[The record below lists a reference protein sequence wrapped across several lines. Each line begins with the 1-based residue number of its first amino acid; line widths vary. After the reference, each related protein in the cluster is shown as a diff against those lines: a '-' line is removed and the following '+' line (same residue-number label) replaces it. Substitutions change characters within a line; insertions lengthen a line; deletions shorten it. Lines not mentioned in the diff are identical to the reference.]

1 MNGDKLILIAGVCIF
16 TAAIC
21 RLFDNSS
28 KEYGVMIKTAAAA
41 GIMAAVISGL
51 IPVMEKIENMYA
63 QTGGSSEYLTILFKS
78 LGICF
83 LTQLAA
89 DICRDS
95 GEGTLA
101 SQAETAG
108 KTALLII
115 ALPLFERAAELA
127 QGLIY

>member
-1 MNGDKLILIAGVCIF
+1 MTGDRLLLIAGVCIV
-16 TAAIC
+16 TAALC
-21 RLFDNSS
+21 RVFDNSA

-41 GIMAAVISGL
+41 AIMAAVISGL
-51 IPVMEKIENMYA
+51 VPVLERVEAMYSE
-63 QTGGSSEYLTILFKS
+63 TGGNSEYLTVLLKS

-115 ALPLFERAAELA
+115 ALPLFERAAQLARELI
-127 QGLIY
+127 L